1 MNQSNYQSKPRIE
14 RVKAGAAYQ
23 DAPEFA
29 ISL

>member
-1 MNQSNYQSKPRIE
+1 MNKSNYEFKPRIE

-29 ISL
+29 ILL